1 MDELDIPNFFLCP
14 ISLEIMK
21 DPVILSTGITYDR
34 MSIEKWI
41 FSGKNDTC
49 PVTKQKLGD
58 AELTP
63 NHTLRRLIQSWCTLN
78 ASYGVERIPTPRPP
92 ISKSQLM
99 KLLNDSK
106 SPKLQMECLRK
117 LKFIVSE
124 NETNKRCMEDAG
136 ASEVLASIIT
146 SGNIASSN
154 ANEDG
159 FELSSP
165 DNEALNIMS
174 HLQLSEKSLRSL
186 NGEKGEFIESLMRL
200 MQCDNYESR
209 TYSVILLKSILK
221 VADPLQ
227 KSGLK
232 REFFIQLVQ
241 LLRDQISS
249 KASKAALQL
258 LINICAVGRNRIKA
272 VEAGAVSVMID
283 FLCDHSSQKRVCEM
297 VLVVLD
303 QLCQCAE
310 GRAELLNHGAGL
322 AVVSKK
328 ILRVSQLASE
338 KAVKILLS
346 IAKFS
351 ATTPNV
357 LQEMLHLG
365 VVGKLCLVLQTDCGE
380 KIKDRAAEILKLHAR
395 AWKNTSCL
403 PMNLRTSYPS

>member
-1 MDELDIPNFFLCP
+1 MDELDVPTFFLCP

-58 AELTP
+58 SELTP

-136 ASEVLASIIT
+136 ASEILASIIT
-146 SGNIASSN
+146 SGSIVSSN
-154 ANEDG
+154 GNEDG
-159 FELSSP
+159 FELSRP
-165 DNEALNIMS
+165 DDEALDIMC
-174 HLQLSEKSLRSL
+174 HLQLSEKSLKSL

-227 KSGLK
+227 KSG
-232 REFFIQLVQ
+232 
-241 LLRDQISS
+241 
-249 KASKAALQL
+249 
-258 LINICAVGRNRIKA
+258 RNRIKA

-283 FLCDHSSQKRVCEM
+283 FLCDHSSQRRVCEM

-338 KAVKILLS
+338 KAVKIILS

-365 VVGKLCLVLQTDCGE
+365 VVGKLCLVLQTECGE

-403 PMNLRTSYPS
+403 PINLRTSYPS

>member
-14 ISLEIMK
+14 ISLEMMK

-41 FSGKNDTC
+41 YAGKNDTC
-49 PVTKQKLGD
+49 PVTKLKLGD
-58 AELTP
+58 SELTP

-78 ASYGVERIPTPRPP
+78 ASYGVDRIPTPRPP
-92 ISKSQLM
+92 VSKSQLV
-99 KLLNDSK
+99 KLLKDAK
-106 SPKLQMECLRK
+106 CPKLQMECLRK
-117 LKFIVSE
+117 LKFIASE
-124 NETNKRCMEDAG
+124 NETNKRYMEDAG
-136 ASEVLASIIT
+136 ACEILASIIT
-146 SGNIASSN
+146 SSGIATSN
-154 ANEDG
+154 GIEDG
-159 FELSSP
+159 FELSRA
-165 DNEALNIMS
+165 DDEALNIMC
-174 HLQLSEKSLRSL
+174 HLQLSEKSLKSL

-209 TYSVILLKSILK
+209 TYSVIMLKSILK
-221 VADPLQ
+221 VAGPLQ
-227 KSGLK
+227 KTSL
-232 REFFIQLVQ
+232 RNDFFVELVQ
-241 LLRDQISS
+241 ILREQISS

-258 LINICAVGRNRIKA
+258 LISICPEGRNRIKA
-272 VEAGAVSVMID
+272 VEAGAVSVMVD
-283 FLCDHSSQKRVCEM
+283 FLCDHSSDKRVCEM

-322 AVVSKK
+322 AIVSKK

-351 ATTPNV
+351 ATTSNV
-357 LQEMLHLG
+357 LQEMLQLG
-365 VVGKLCLVLQTDCGE
+365 VVAKLCLAIQTDCGE
-380 KIKDRAAEILKLHAR
+380 KIKERAAEILKLHAR

-403 PMNLRTSYPS
+403 PINLRTSYPC